1 MKTIRTLKK
10 QAGFFFQLQIM
21 GAMFFLSIFT
31 AAFVSS
37 QQTEL
42 EMRLD
47 NQQGQS
53 LSTLIHAVK
62 IATTQTTALDQW
74 NVAGAP
80 FENGAVHIGS
90 TWLKQ
95 PVCGGP
101 QPDEYL
107 FCDFQNEPQI
117 GDDMQY
123 RSEVSNDGIQLNVQ
137 VTVSNTAG
145 TRGFDFNGTNGIRR
159 SCAIAR
165 VAAGGLSNVGFSG
178 AMSNVGCDQD
188 TGVITFNVAWNS
200 TTSEDLSI
208 RGLNS
213 PLVAIPWGGQNLN
226 DMNQLEVSTIVD
238 REAPVFNLDLDGTS
252 TLNTLTADTLNATTG
267 NIDNLTSNTG
277 AIDTLTGTDLT
288 YDNLNGTALDV
299 DTGTIGT
306 ATINTAINQLD
317 SNEINNFA
325 GGVAV
330 GTGPNIST
338 IENGSIYL
346 PGAIVAQGDNSMFFD
361 PAGVSRTQD
370 IRLTSRGGV
379 SLSNLTPNYVHK
391 GSVTIYG
398 QGPID
403 RVNCGDGA
411 GIAANRLVVNWEDQR
426 TSIAASGKLASNYAY
441 NRVRVQ
447 SNSSKYFVQL
457 LSYNYQAK
465 AWQVTNNNRA
475 LLTLYCFYP

>member
-1 MKTIRTLKK
+1 MRTIRNIKK
-10 QAGFFFQLQIM
+10 QSGFFFQLQIL

-31 AAFVSS
+31 AAFLSW

-42 EMRLD
+42 ETRFD

-62 IATTQTTALDQW
+62 IATTQSGALAQW
-74 NVAGAP
+74 NVPGSP
-80 FENGAVHIGS
+80 FEDGAVHIGS
-90 TWLKQ
+90 TWLKE
-95 PVCGGP
+95 PPCGGP

-107 FCDFQNEPQI
+107 FCDHENEPQI
-117 GDDMQY
+117 GDDMQF
-123 RSEVSNDGIQLNVQ
+123 RSEVSNDGVQLNVQ
-137 VTVSNTAG
+137 VIVSNTAG
-145 TRGFDFNGTNGIRR
+145 TRGFDFNGVNGVRR

-165 VAAGGLSNVGFSG
+165 VAGGGLSNIGFDG
-178 AMSNVGCDQD
+178 AMSNVDCDQD
-188 TGVITFNVAWNS
+188 TGIITFNVAWNS

-213 PLVAIPWGGQNLN
+213 PLVAIPWGGQDLD
-226 DMNQLEVSTIVD
+226 DMNELEVSTIVD
-238 REAPVFNLDLDGTS
+238 RDAPAFNLDLDGAS
-252 TLNTLTADTLNATTG
+252 NLNTLNADTINAANG
-267 NIDNLTSNTG
+267 NFDNLDATVGN
-277 AIDTLTGTDLT
+277 IDTLTGTDLT
-288 YDNLNGTALDV
+288 YTNINGTALDV
-299 DTGTIGT
+299 DTGTIDT
-306 ATINTAINQLD
+306 ATITTAINQMD
-317 SNEINNFA
+317 NSVFNNFA
-325 GGVAV
+325 GGLAV
-330 GTGPNIST
+330 GVGANIST
-338 IENGSIYL
+338 MENGSIYL

-398 QGPID
+398 QGPIN
-403 RVNCGDGA
+403 RVDCGDGA
-411 GIAANRLVVNWEDQR
+411 GLAANRLVVNWEDQR
-426 TSIAASGKLASNYAY
+426 TSIAESGKIVSNYAY

-447 SNSSKYFVQL
+447 SNTSQYFVQL
-457 LSYNYQAK
+457 LGYNYQAK